1 VSVGEVFRVMTQVD
15 HVLTQADHVFVNQ
28 DLLIV
33 EATEVLGCRS
43 YVIKVN
49 PLHYCKPR
57 CTLDSFLPSAA

>member
-1 VSVGEVFRVMTQVD
+1 
-15 HVLTQADHVFVNQ
+15 VNQ